1 MIELSKWSIVTPFYE
16 YLSCRRVNRKVFE
29 SWHTHTKFV
38 ELQTPVMIANKTFG
52 YNFLSYFCGTYFSIV
67 KSSGWTDDKKVKI
80 ILFDYFLTLWVRI
93 FITLNESWYEI
104 SLTIEP

>member
-52 YNFLSYFCGTYFSIV
+52 NNFLSTFAFV
-67 KSSGWTDDKKVKI
+67 AV
-80 ILFDYFLTLWVRI
+80 LVL
-93 FITLNESWYEI
+93 
-104 SLTIEP
+104 